1 MNFFEFFDFFEFIEI
16 MKNIPKPH
24 QIDELCKCNFNFI
37 YLDNLASQGYF
48 KLLTP
53 IQKYHLFSTAC
64 AYESVDIAML
74 LYKNDIDL
82 EGVKGLMMN
91 FLAEVGSNPEYVIFR
106 WIWEKNQINF
116 ISDEIDECLIK
127 ILKSGNLEFIEW
139 FCLQPNI
146 INWDNNN
153 LKTRIINE
161 VLEFADTKEDY
172 IVAKYI
178 CEQYKKNRDYLTTS
192 E

>member
-1 MNFFEFFDFFEFIEI
+1 MEFFDFFEFIEI
-16 MKNIPKPH
+16 MKDIPKPY
-24 QIDELCKCNFNFI
+24 QIDELCKSNLNFI
-37 YLDNLASQGYF
+37 YLDNLASKGYF

-91 FLAEVGSNPEYVIFR
+91 FLAEVGSNAEYVIFR

-146 INWDNNN
+146 FNWDNYN

-178 CEQYKKNRDYLTTS
+178 CKQYMKNKNYLTTS